1 MPFPTSISPNVAG
14 LPALSHL
21 GKEEHPLVVE
31 PPSHPSQVVVGGMIP
46 TITVSSSAAETTL
59 SALPRSTP
67 MVSTSSANVTGEDVH
82 KVIQQHPLSSP
93 NTVLIGAGV
102 GQGQVLVKK
111 LMKAGVG
118 KGQSIPSSKAMG
130 PEEHRRHVD
139 ASTSADIPQP
149 IAMKLD
155 HQGPPVSYSDV
166 ASRPPQ
172 RETITKDTLWM
183 CDVQMKAAAHKKEK
197 VATRATLDCIE

>member
-1 MPFPTSISPNVAG
+1 M
-14 LPALSHL
+14 
-21 GKEEHPLVVE
+21 VE

-59 SALPRSTP
+59 SALPRLTP
-67 MVSTSSANVTGEDVH
+67 MVSTSSANVTGDVH

-102 GQGQVLVKK
+102 GQDQVLAKK

-166 ASRPPQ
+166 ASRPLQ